1 MKQRI
6 TSEDI
11 ACLVPAL
18 NNILDGSYLT
28 QIYDGMKDNTRLI
41 IMKLRSKIGP
51 TNQSLT
57 TGLSDPSQSLTTGL
71 SDPSQSLTTGLS
83 DPVKSFENKSFTYYV
98 LIESG
103 IRIHTIDSFTSIRK
117 IPSGFIGKLRKEIGD
132 KRLYPIQQIGTDRCI
147 DFLFSNEKHF
157 IIEFYDRGNY
167 ILTDKDYKIIYI
179 ARSYKFQETEIDV
192 GVIYPKDEI
201 AKSSIPLTKD
211 ITQSKGYIIENQ
223 TFSGFPLEGKSVI
236 EFDNILL
243 AMHKYFTYEIK
254 EPKKVINKKKKN
266 LNKDEK
272 RKMNIENQI
281 IKLDK
286 NKEQIINNANKLETD
301 VNKVQQII
309 DIINSS
315 ILNKMSYS
323 EIEILLKNQFT
334 ELQTINLTHEY
345 LMLDNIKIDYTVSAY
360 VNISK
365 IYSENKKIKY
375 KIERAEDVIVN
386 IKPSKI
392 VEPKEKLVIDR
403 KVMKFENFWWFIY
416 NNIIITIGKSAN
428 DNETLLNNM
437 DPSDVLIHGHF
448 DKSPWGIIKNPNKIE
463 IPLKVIAYAG
473 DFLVQRSWSW
483 TENYA
488 NNSYYTFPNKVSK
501 SAPSGEFM
509 GKGSRM
515 VHEKNFLSV
524 ANLEMG
530 VGVIFKSGSNYLH
543 KLDKDSQ
550 IDFAMVMCAPYISMV
565 EFDYKVKVKPS
576 GKKNDKGRKKLIQ
589 KMISKILISKCKSII
604 SKDYIKIIPYEEWD
618 KICIRTF
625 TL

>member
-51 TNQSLT
+51 TGLSETSTSLA
-57 TGLSDPSQSLTTGL
+57 TGLSGTSPQRVITNKSLSTAL
-71 SDPSQSLTTGLS
+71 EPL
-83 DPVKSFENKSFTYYV
+83 ENKSFTYYV

-179 ARSYKFQETEIDV
+179 ARSYKFQETEIKV

-201 AKSSIPLTKD
+201 AKSGIPLTKD
-211 ITQSKGYIIENQ
+211 ISQAKGYIIENQ
-223 TFSGFPLEGKSVI
+223 NFSGFPLEGKSVI

-243 AMHKYFTYEIK
+243 AMQKYFTYEIK
-254 EPKKVINKKKKN
+254 EPKKVINKKKKD

-286 NKEQIINNANKLETD
+286 NKETVINNANKLETN
-301 VNKVQQII
+301 VNEIQQII

-315 ILNKMSYS
+315 ILNKISYS
-323 EIEILLKNQFT
+323 EIEILIKNKFI
-334 ELQTINLTHEY
+334 ELQTIKLTHEY

-360 VNISK
+360 VNVSK
-365 IYSENKKIKY
+365 IYSENKIIKH

-416 NNIIITIGKSAN
+416 NNIVITIGKSAD

-437 DPSDVLIHGHF
+437 DPSDILIHGHF
-448 DKSPWGIIKNPNKIE
+448 DKSPWGIIKNPNKLE
-463 IPLKVIAYAG
+463 IPLKIIAYAG

-483 TENYA
+483 TENYS

-515 VHEKNFLSV
+515 VHEKNILSV

-530 VGVIFKSGSNYLH
+530 VGIIFKSGNNYLH

-550 IDFAMVMCAPYISMV
+550 IDFAMVMCAPYIAMI
-565 EFDYKVKVKPS
+565 ELEYKVKVKPS
-576 GKKNDKGRKKLIQ
+576 GKKNDKGRKKIILKI
-589 KMISKILISKCKSII
+589 ISKILSSKCKSVI
-604 SKDYIKIIPYEEWD
+604 SKDYIKAIPYEEWD